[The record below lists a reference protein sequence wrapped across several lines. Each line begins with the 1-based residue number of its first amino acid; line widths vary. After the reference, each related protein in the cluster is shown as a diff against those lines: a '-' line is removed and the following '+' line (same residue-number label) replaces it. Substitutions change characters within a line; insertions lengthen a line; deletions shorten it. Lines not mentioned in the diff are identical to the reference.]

1 MAPLW
6 VNVDVE
12 REGRLPAEELLEVVR
27 GGLGEHYEVYD
38 PGRWQV
44 PDVMV
49 KRSDAVG
56 VAIQIL
62 RRRHHGRIR
71 LRCAVMAPKVVL
83 RGATPISRT
92 MEVQQ
97 GSGLLDEVVAF
108 LREDARL
115 GDAGS

>member
-1 MAPLW
+1 MAALW

-12 REGRLPAEELLEVVR
+12 RAGRLSGEELLEVVR
-27 GGLGEHYEVYD
+27 GGLGERYEVYA

-62 RRRHHGRIR
+62 RRRRHGRIR
-71 LRCAVMAPKVVL
+71 LRCAVMAPKVAL
-83 RGATPISRT
+83 RGATPLGRA
-92 MEVQQ
+92 MEVEQ
-97 GSGLLDEVVAF
+97 GAGLLDEVVAF
-108 LREDARL
+108 LREEARL
-115 GDAGS
+115 GDV